1 MAPAENINS
10 SQLPILVSLVYLS
23 FFMRL

>member
-1 MAPAENINS
+1 MAPAENVNS